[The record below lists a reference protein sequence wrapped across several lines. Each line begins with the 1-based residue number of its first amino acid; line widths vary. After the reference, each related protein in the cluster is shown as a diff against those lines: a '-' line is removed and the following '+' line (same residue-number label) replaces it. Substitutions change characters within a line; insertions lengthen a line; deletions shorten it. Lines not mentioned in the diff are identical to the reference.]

1 MDFSIQEHDGFRFRE
16 LSVLDALGIPEVRPL
31 ADNPTPE
38 DVAAHESAINAKI
51 AHVLACALVDAD
63 GARLYANADAA
74 LAGIPCKQWGA
85 AIATFGRIMEASGL
99 YQSGDTG
106 PKNA

>member
-1 MDFSIQEHDGFRFRE
+1 MDFTIQEHEGFRFRE
-16 LSVLDALGIPEVRPL
+16 LSVLDALGIPEVQPL
-31 ADNPTPE
+31 ADNPTPA

-63 GARLYANADAA
+63 GVRLYADADAA
-74 LAGIPCKQWGA
+74 LAAIPCKHWGA

-99 YQSGDTG
+99 YQSGGTDQ
-106 PKNA
+106 KNA